1 MRVLSRF
8 LIREMRRYLRDSVI
22 DELIG
27 VKAYELR
34 KAYRRVNGRPV
45 EHENGG
51 AKLVHGS
58 GWIVLLRA
66 V

>member
-1 MRVLSRF
+1 
-8 LIREMRRYLRDSVI
+8 MRRYLRDSVI